1 VNLRKFVALTVA
13 QIVQGVNDAQAE
25 VKDLGAEVNP
35 NLSGS
40 VPKEFVFA
48 AGQWATVVFFDIGV
62 TVTEGAGAKGG
73 IGVFTGA
80 FNLGSA
86 GQAQTE
92 NTAVNRVRFALPLT
106 LPRKRK
112 SSQGR

>member
-1 VNLRKFVALTVA
+1 VNLREFVALTVT
-13 QIVQGVNDAQAE
+13 QIVQGVSDAQAE

-35 NLSGS
+35 HLTGS
-40 VPKEFVFA
+40 VPKDFAFA
-48 AGQWATVVFFDIGV
+48 AGQCATIVYFDVGV
-62 TVTEGAGAKGG
+62 TVTEGTGTKGG

-86 GQAQTE
+86 GQSQTE

-106 LPRKRK
+106 LP
-112 SSQGR
+112 GRH